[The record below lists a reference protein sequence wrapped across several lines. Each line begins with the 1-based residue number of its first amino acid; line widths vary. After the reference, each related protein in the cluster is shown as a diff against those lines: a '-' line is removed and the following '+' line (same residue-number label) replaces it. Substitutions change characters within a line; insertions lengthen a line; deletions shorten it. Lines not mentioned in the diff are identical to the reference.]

1 MVLSAY
7 SRIELAPDFTML
19 GLRIAIVCIVVDDM
33 MILLKS
39 LAGSNLVDDDVRHPD
54 LVCHGAVQVDV
65 VLARSH
71 RGDVHRHP
79 VVLQEEINQPTRKD
93 NLPSI

>member
-19 GLRIAIVCIVVDDM
+19 GLRIAIVCIVVDM

-79 VVLQEEINQPTRKD
+79 VVLQEELNQPTRRD

>member
-19 GLRIAIVCIVVDDM
+19 GLRIAIVCIVVDM

-39 LAGSNLVDDDVRHPD
+39 LGLTLSMTTSGTQILSAT
-54 LVCHGAVQVDV
+54 A
-65 VLARSH
+65 
-71 RGDVHRHP
+71 
-79 VVLQEEINQPTRKD
+79 
-93 NLPSI
+93 PSK

>member
-19 GLRIAIVCIVVDDM
+19 GLRIAIVCIVVDM
-33 MILLKS
+33 MILLKF

-54 LVCHGAVQVDV
+54 LVCHGAVHVDV